1 MTSREPMAS
10 DGEVLDESTSWS
22 LLAQAQVGRL
32 AVCAP
37 GDIDIFPLNYVV
49 DDGTIVFRTAEGTKL
64 VEVVMTGRIA
74 FEADGVDAEAGQ
86 AWSVVVKGYARVL
99 ERFDDIY
106 RVADLPLVPWNAG
119 PKERFVRIT
128 PEQVTGRRF
137 RVPPPS
143 SGRS

>member
-1 MTSREPMAS
+1 MAH
-10 DGEVLDESTSWS
+10 DFDHTGLQILDEDECWQ
-22 LLAQAQVGRL
+22 LLESHHIGRL
-32 AVCAP
+32 GVAINNKPEIYPV
-37 GDIDIFPLNYVV
+37 NYVV
-49 DDGTIVFRTAEGTKL
+49 DGRTIVFRTAEGTKL